1 MKFRLNGQIKM
12 WVEGLEIEGNDI
24 DDALDKF
31 LSDPQ
36 ELVSLMN
43 DSDDLYI
50 GGLDTIDD
58 PELDTYE
65 KEIDVEVYDI
75 EWNIDKESPEIKQA
89 VSGLPETFRLEG
101 VSVDNFAKTNWNGYY
116 EHLPITRDSEDK
128 CIKDALIEYIGYNY
142 SIHLVSSNIKS
153 FEKEITNEE

>member
-12 WVEGLEIEGNDI
+12 WVENLEIEGNDI

-36 ELVSLMN
+36 ELISLMN

-50 GGLDTIDD
+50 GGLDTVTD
-58 PELDTYE
+58 PVLEIFE

-75 EWNIDKESPEIKQA
+75 EWNLDKMSPEEKQA
-89 VSGLPETFRLEG
+89 VSNFPETFRLEN
-101 VSVDNFAKTNWNGYY
+101 VTIDNYAKTNWNGYY
-116 EHLPITRDSEDK
+116 EHLPITEESENS
-128 CIKDALIEYIGYNY
+128 CIKESLLDYIAFNYN
-142 SIHLVSSNIKS
+142 IVLASSDVKS

>member
-12 WVEGLEIEGNDI
+12 WVENLEIEGNDI

-36 ELVSLMN
+36 ELASLMN

-58 PELDTYE
+58 PELEIYE

-75 EWNIDKESPEIKQA
+75 EWNVDKESPEIKQA
-89 VSGLPETFRLEG
+89 ISALPETFRLEG
-101 VSVDNFAKTNWNGYY
+101 VSVDNFTKTECGIGYV
-116 EHLPITRDSEDK
+116 HLPITRESEDE
-128 CIKDALIEYIGYNY
+128 CIKEALIEYIGYHY
-142 SIHLVSSNIKS
+142 SIYLVSSNIKS